1 MATPREQ
8 EAADFLRKHKII
20 ELMDNLTSML
30 LFHRPGRPR
39 EFLITQL
46 EQLRLSKMRSLG
58 CPSLF
63 NDTNLDA
70 VFGILDPIKQ
80 GHITYVQYKEALT
93 TLGIEK
99 FNECPE
105 GMEKDKISQETFR
118 REANEGLQRS
128 SATFMS

>member
-8 EAADFLRKHKII
+8 EAADYLRKHKII

-30 LFHRPGRPR
+30 FFYRPERPN

-46 EQLRLSKMRSLG
+46 EQLRVSKMRSLD

-70 VFGILDPIKQ
+70 VLGILDPTNQ
-80 GHITYVQYKEALT
+80 GYITFVQYKEALT

-99 FNECPE
+99 FNACPE
-105 GMEKDKISQETFR
+105 DLWISFKSNIRQIFIQWIKC
-118 REANEGLQRS
+118 LLL
-128 SATFMS
+128 